1 MENMLMATGLPKRPK
16 QHEIDTRGL
25 SLLSYV
31 LPKECIFRSLGERDY
46 GIDGIIELAFGEQV
60 SGLFLSAQLKSSEN
74 VHWLK
79 GGDVRVSIPKTTC
92 NYWMQNNMPVL
103 LFLADLSTQKVY
115 YGDVKAQLR
124 QRYTDYSTNNNF
136 PFTLSYKNELHFTID
151 QNIPNVDEFL
161 SVYGYRIQFLA
172 LVLRMV
178 GYSAFEADLKEF
190 ILNWKR
196 YFNHLKHQN
205 ADPFLFK
212 SIEFYKQT
220 IHIHNCMLHISN
232 ELNLG
237 MQEVDFKAVRNN
249 LREMYDYY
257 KATPGYDILE
267 YEITVLHSQ
276 IGEYIEAVIR
286 GIKNYILSS
295 EKDFW
300 SISFPLIYQEAQN
313 MDWNATEY

>member
-1 MENMLMATGLPKRPK
+1 MTTNFPKRPK

-31 LPKECIFRSLGERDY
+31 LPKEYIFRSLGERDY
-46 GIDGIIELAFGEQV
+46 GIDGLIELVFGEQV

-74 VHWLK
+74 VHWTK
-79 GGDVRVSIPKTTC
+79 GGDVRISIPKTTC
-92 NYWMQNNMPVL
+92 NYWMQNNIPVL

-124 QRYTDYSTNNNF
+124 QRYTEYITNNNF
-136 PFTLSYKNELHFTID
+136 SFALSYKNELHFTIA
-151 QNIPNVDEFL
+151 QNIQNKDEFL
-161 SVYGYRIQFLA
+161 SVYGYQFRFMA
-172 LVLRMV
+172 LVLRIV

-212 SIEFYKQT
+212 SIDFYEQT
-220 IHIHNCMLHISN
+220 IRIHDCMFHISN
-232 ELNLG
+232 ALNLG
-237 MQEVDFKAVRNN
+237 MRRIDFQAVRND
-249 LREMYDYY
+249 LREMYAYY
-257 KATPGYDILE
+257 KTTPDYDVLE

-276 IGEYIEAVIR
+276 IEEYIKTIIL
-286 GIKNYILSS
+286 GIKNYILIS

-300 SISFPLIYQEAQN
+300 SINFPLIYQEAQN
-313 MDWNATEY
+313 MDWNSNEY